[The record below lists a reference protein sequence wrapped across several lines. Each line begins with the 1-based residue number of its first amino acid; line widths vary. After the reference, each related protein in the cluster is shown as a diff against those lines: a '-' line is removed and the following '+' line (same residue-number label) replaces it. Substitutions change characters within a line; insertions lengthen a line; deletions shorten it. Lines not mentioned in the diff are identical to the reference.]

1 MLYVIYYI
9 LNGKNLVIVRYNE
22 TQWKFLR
29 YMFTHHRQKYF
40 FMHFAEF
47 VTKLIIRGYII
58 DRYYIIDRII
68 SIYILYPLKYA
79 QYISHIC

>member
-22 TQWKFLR
+22 TQWKFFR

-40 FMHFAEF
+40 FMHFTEF
-47 VTKLIIRGYII
+47 VTKLITRGCII